1 MKKFYQGTLFVAL
14 MLAAIYGCGT
24 AEEGGS
30 LFVWFL
36 AMLAIAALMYKADMF
51 AKPISKE
58 KYDKIYNR

>member
-14 MLAAIYGCGT
+14 MLVAIYGCGT

-36 AMLAIAALMYKADMF
+36 GMLAIAALMYKAGMF

-58 KYDKIYNR
+58 RYDRIYKK